1 MPLTHVRELA
11 TTFIVIINSAIR
23 KHILL
28 FCSSFMVHRL
38 ALLCLLL
45 VEGACQVHDCGQSL
59 QPRGPRAE
67 RMQPFE
73 LARRR
78 VSNPDLAAG
87 KCKIILK
94 NPLAVCQQL
103 TGRQC
108 CISIGIN
115 GVDEGGCACC
125 CSIENAIGLVDA
137 RVKIMQHSPCCNK
150 MEPRCKSICDKV
162 GKNMP
167 WLKSLRNE
175 HGCWKA

>member
-1 MPLTHVRELA
+1 
-11 TTFIVIINSAIR
+11 
-23 KHILL
+23 
-28 FCSSFMVHRL
+28 MVHRL
-38 ALLCLLL
+38 ALLFLLL

-162 GKNMP
+162 GKNMAP
-167 WLKSLRNE
+167 SHCREADGVMHVLKITAHAVSRLFSTPIQATKSCRT
-175 HGCWKA
+175 